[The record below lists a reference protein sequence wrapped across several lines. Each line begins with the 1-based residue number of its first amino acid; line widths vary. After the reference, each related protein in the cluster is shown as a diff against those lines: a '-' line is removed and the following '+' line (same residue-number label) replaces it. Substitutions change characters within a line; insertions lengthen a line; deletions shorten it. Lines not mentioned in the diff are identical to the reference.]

1 MTKPTSTCGLRGLPS
16 RPPSCRERELARH
29 EPRRSAWTCG
39 RWRRSQAVPCPRNRL
54 RSDRR
59 TPYRPAMRTSR
70 AAADKAR
77 ARFAPCTRSTGRAC
91 DTIAAIAAPPRARA
105 AGLAFRFVTPRRDP
119 TPAMTITD
127 KVGLQ
132 PLRQRMLTTG
142 ARQAIGNQHQC
153 PLAERDAIA
162 ASAPASLRHHMIK
175 TELIPELTYRQDRPP
190 IPRPNGGNARAAHGS
205 ISPRIAVQQTGKL
218 LEIKMPRQQIPA
230 AEIDDRVVTGLAAG
244 VAIGFDHAYVFA
256 FDALADGRSDQA
268 QKHGPI
274 ARTSGRT
281 CPC

>member
-1 MTKPTSTCGLRGLPS
+1 MLDLRLALDQLV
-16 RPPSCRERELARH
+16 ER
-29 EPRRSAWTCG
+29 
-39 RWRRSQAVPCPRNRL
+39 
-54 RSDRR
+54 
-59 TPYRPAMRTSR
+59 
-70 AAADKAR
+70 
-77 ARFAPCTRSTGRAC
+77 
-91 DTIAAIAAPPRARA
+91 AIPLLQLPPRHAHARCP

-132 PLRQRMLTTG
+132 PLRQRMLATG

-218 LEIKMPRQQIPA
+218 VEIKMPRQQIPA

-274 ARTSGRT
+274 AGTSGRT
-281 CPC
+281 CPCESTQDYRDPQSYSAIHSTNTCPYKSANVRHSPKQLQSLPSANPLQSVKHGLGASARKAG